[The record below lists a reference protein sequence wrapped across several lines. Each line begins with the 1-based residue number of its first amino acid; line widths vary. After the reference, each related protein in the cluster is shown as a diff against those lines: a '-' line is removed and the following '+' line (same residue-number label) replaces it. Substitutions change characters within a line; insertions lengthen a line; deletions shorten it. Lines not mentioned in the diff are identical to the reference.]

1 MIYCPILGTDQ
12 MAGTGGTM
20 MTLPS
25 CPLPGCRHKGCP
37 HHCGVPL
44 DKKPQYL
51 DVVRAARHM
60 LTSISEADNDD
71 KVITVDEIDK
81 RVERVFNDRIGTE
94 EEFAVKEQD
103 QISKTALQQLKNM
116 GPVKD
121 LGKVLSNDD
130 KASTIPEAVPVYV
143 KPAWDGKQI
152 LHNITLLEEIHMSDV
167 KRTLDIGIIGVGG
180 AGNKIADAFA
190 EVGYDAMV
198 INLTD
203 RDFAHLKNIPQDEYS
218 RVELVV
224 GAGGAG
230 KNPAVGAQAIKEYSN
245 VLLKKIQRK
254 FNNKEFI
261 FVAYGLGGG
270 TGTVGGTLVAEIAS
284 ALNIPVGVIVTLP
297 RKNEG
302 TDEKVNC
309 LKGLQEVHNYKG
321 IKSIVVIDNQ
331 QVAQRLSDHNDTG
344 FWAASNREIVSL
356 FDRFNTLSA
365 MPSDTA
371 FDAEDYKK
379 CLMTP
384 GFLVLGSSKIEVK
397 DGANAELAKAIDAIN
412 QGFLAT
418 GFDHKTAI
426 RAAGL
431 IEKPVGY
438 DYAHIFEENLF
449 EAIKSDIGAGGMNRG
464 IYTTDVKEITVNTM
478 IAGMSLPEARVHQLV
493 TEGRAEHAEMTA
505 KVSERLTK
513 TVSLE
518 IGGTDSIINNNP
530 GSKPGGDNMSGG
542 MLGRRRG

>member
-37 HHCGVPL
+37 HHCGVAL

-60 LTSISEADNDD
+60 LSSIVEADNVD

-94 EEFAVKEQD
+94 EELEIERPDEVIAV
-103 QISKTALQQLKNM
+103 TLQKLKNM

-121 LGKVLSNDD
+121 LSSVLSADD
-130 KASTIPEAVPVYV
+130 KGGTVPKAIPIYV
-143 KPAWDGKQI
+143 KEVDQPLIRVSQNK
-152 LHNITLLEEIHMSDV
+152 LEVIHMSDV

-198 INLTD
+198 VNLTD
-203 RDFAHLKNIPQDEYS
+203 RDFAHLKNIPQDDYS

-230 KNPAVGAQAIKEYSN
+230 KNPDVGAQAIREYSN

-270 TGTVGGTLVAEIAS
+270 TGTMGGTLVAEIAS
-284 ALNIPVGVIVTLP
+284 ALNVPVGVIVTLP
-297 RKNEG
+297 RRNEG

-309 LKGLQEVHNYKG
+309 LKGLQEVANYKG

-365 MPSDTA
+365 MSSDTA

-449 EAIKSDIGAGGMNRG
+449 EAIKADIGAGGLNRG
-464 IYTTDVKEITVNTM
+464 IYTTEVKDITVNTM
-478 IAGMSLPEARVHQLV
+478 IAGMKLPEARVQQLV
-493 TEGRAEHAEMTA
+493 LEAKNEAFEMASKINARQTEIVKLDIPDT
-505 KVSERLTK
+505 SNII
-513 TVSLE
+513 S
-518 IGGTDSIINNNP
+518 GTP
-530 GSKPGGDNMSGG
+530 GSKTGGDHMGG
-542 MLGRRRG
+542 GLLGRRRG